1 MNTTPKS
8 LNKDKFRALGVKHDF
23 KNCMGNTTKCYGTSD
38 QDADYYELF
47 VGKEQE
53 GILENPDKLGWAEV
67 TEFLKK
73 QPDDWSEVFGIKS
86 K

>member
-1 MNTTPKS
+1 M
-8 LNKDKFRALGVKHDF
+8 
-23 KNCMGNTTKCYGTSD
+23 
-38 QDADYYELF
+38 
-47 VGKEQE
+47 GKEQE
-53 GILENPDKLGWAEV
+53 WVLENPDKLGWAEV